1 MQARARAVAVA
12 VGSLLLVIATGC
24 SNGSES
30 SAETTTTTKPA
41 GKVSYDP
48 DSENPSVEY
57 TDPDGN
63 TSEFGPGASVPEG
76 WPAGLVPPDT
86 ITVVSSSSSESE
98 GKKQLYVTGESTAAL
113 DEIYP
118 ALKAQLQTAGFEITQ
133 ELDTDAGDYVG
144 IQATNDDFE
153 ANVSIAA
160 DPDSGQLTILYTL
173 TVLGSADE

>member
-1 MQARARAVAVA
+1 MQARARAIAAV
-12 VGSLLLVIATGC
+12 VGSFLLVISTGC
-24 SNGSES
+24 SNGSED
-30 SAETTTTTKPA
+30 SAASTTTTKPA

-48 DSENPSVEY
+48 DSDNPSVEY

-63 TSEFGPGASVPEG
+63 TSEFGPGASVPDG
-76 WPAGLVPPDT
+76 WPAGLVPPDS
-86 ITVVSSSSSESE
+86 ITVVSSSSSESNGE
-98 GKKQLYVTGESTAAL
+98 RQLYVTGESTAAL

-118 ALKAQLQTAGFEITQ
+118 ALKAQLEAAGFEITQ

-160 DPDSGQLTILYTL
+160 DPDSKQLTILYTL
-173 TVLGSADE
+173 TVLGNAAE